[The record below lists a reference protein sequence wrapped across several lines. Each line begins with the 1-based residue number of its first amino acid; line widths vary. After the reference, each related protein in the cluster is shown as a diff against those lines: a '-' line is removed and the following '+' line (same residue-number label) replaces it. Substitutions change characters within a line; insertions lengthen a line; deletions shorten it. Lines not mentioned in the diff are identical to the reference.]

1 MSLLLNEIK
10 RSAYK
15 RVVQSLI
22 YLPHFLSWSVLV
34 GLVYLFIGPT
44 GYINKVLTSMGGQPI
59 QFLLNPNWFR
69 PLIVIETIWKEAGWG
84 TIIYLAALSSVDEQ
98 LYEAAVVDGAN
109 RWNITL
115 PAIRGTIIT
124 MFILRMGSF
133 MDTGFEQIYLMRN
146 AINRQVAEVFDT
158 YIYVEG
164 IVNGNFSYSTT
175 LGFFKS
181 VISLILVLFTNVIAN
196 RVGEEGIF

>member
-1 MSLLLNEIK
+1 
-10 RSAYK
+10 
-15 RVVQSLI
+15 
-22 YLPHFLSWSVLV
+22 
-34 GLVYLFIGPT
+34 
-44 GYINKVLTSMGGQPI
+44 
-59 QFLLNPNWFR
+59 
-69 PLIVIETIWKEAGWG
+69 
-84 TIIYLAALSSVDEQ
+84 
-98 LYEAAVVDGAN
+98 
-109 RWNITL
+109 
-115 PAIRGTIIT
+115 
-124 MFILRMGSF
+124 

-181 VISLILVLFTNVIAN
+181 VISLILVLVTNVIAN

>member
-1 MSLLLNEIK
+1 
-10 RSAYK
+10 
-15 RVVQSLI
+15 
-22 YLPHFLSWSVLV
+22 
-34 GLVYLFIGPT
+34 
-44 GYINKVLTSMGGQPI
+44 
-59 QFLLNPNWFR
+59 
-69 PLIVIETIWKEAGWG
+69 
-84 TIIYLAALSSVDEQ
+84 
-98 LYEAAVVDGAN
+98 
-109 RWNITL
+109 
-115 PAIRGTIIT
+115 
-124 MFILRMGSF
+124 
-133 MDTGFEQIYLMRN
+133 MRN

>member
-1 MSLLLNEIK
+1 
-10 RSAYK
+10 
-15 RVVQSLI
+15 
-22 YLPHFLSWSVLV
+22 
-34 GLVYLFIGPT
+34 
-44 GYINKVLTSMGGQPI
+44 
-59 QFLLNPNWFR
+59 
-69 PLIVIETIWKEAGWG
+69 
-84 TIIYLAALSSVDEQ
+84 
-98 LYEAAVVDGAN
+98 
-109 RWNITL
+109 
-115 PAIRGTIIT
+115 

>member
-1 MSLLLNEIK
+1 M
-10 RSAYK
+10 
-15 RVVQSLI
+15 
-22 YLPHFLSWSVLV
+22 
-34 GLVYLFIGPT
+34 
-44 GYINKVLTSMGGQPI
+44 
-59 QFLLNPNWFR
+59 
-69 PLIVIETIWKEAGWG
+69 
-84 TIIYLAALSSVDEQ
+84 
-98 LYEAAVVDGAN
+98 VDGAN
-109 RWNITL
+109 RWKQLWHITL